1 MCRSMIEQ
9 ITEKVEARS
18 EANRMLDLV
27 MERSVWRIR
36 IAEVW
41 KVRETV
47 EAIEKDDRLERRVV
61 AKRKWVVKHSE
72 KQLNTL
78 EEMMACL
85 TMCSKEMEVE
95 MDWNEVELEEH
106 MFMENWMKELGIE
119 ENNRETVMMVDFDW
133 EMQYLDR
140 VLAYRESAN
149 DEKMVSENDKD
160 MVVPDADDYWMVEGP
175 ENENQ
180 LVVNTV
186 AYFSEGTWFMDNW
199 VLGQTPTKRMGSET
213 LCDRNTSLEARDMSV
228 EMPTIAPNL
237 ILFSLVG
244 TAGGTRK
251 RTFAGRKGR
260 WWSASRWWPG
270 PRTCEPWKVGRR
282 TLLKDITGGLNS
294 KEDTQVVTRAEFIA
308 EFEQKKQDLTQWL
321 VAEQIPIS
329 DKSKLR
335 EYCCTVGSNTQDIHI
350 AGAAGQGGQQHHQG
364 HVLVAEGAGDSALTR
379 NSAQI
384 TNISISV
391 QEQQHA
397 EVQPDGGAGDEYVLV
412 ADGARDGAQVTNIS
426 VSVQEHQH
434 EGVQQERGEEEHILL
449 DSGGEERVQ
458 EEHVLVAGG
467 AAVSVLA

>member
-1 MCRSMIEQ
+1 MWTLLEDNINLQAVIQKKILR
-9 ITEKVEARS
+9 R
-18 EANRMLDLV
+18 
-27 MERSVWRIR
+27 ERD
-36 IAEVW
+36 
-41 KVRETV
+41 VRETM

-95 MDWNEVELEEH
+95 MEWNEVELEEH

-119 ENNRETVMMVDFDW
+119 ENNRETVVMVDFDW

-213 LCDRNTSLEARDMSV
+213 ICDRNTPLEARDMSV

-237 ILFSLVG
+237 TLFSLVG
-244 TAGGTRK
+244 AAGGTRK

-260 WWSASRWWPG
+260 WWSASKWWPG

-282 TLLKDITGGLNS
+282 ILQKDITGGLNN
-294 KEDTQVVTRAEFIA
+294 KEDTQGQVVMRTEFTA
-308 EFEQKKQDLTQWL
+308 EFEQKKSLSLT
-321 VAEQIPIS
+321 S
-329 DKSKLR
+329 DKDSNSKAYWANKLR
-335 EYCCTVGSNTQDIHI
+335 T
-350 AGAAGQGGQQHHQG
+350 A
-364 HVLVAEGAGDSALTR
+364 VL
-379 NSAQI
+379 Q
-384 TNISISV
+384 
-391 QEQQHA
+391 
-397 EVQPDGGAGDEYVLV
+397 
-412 ADGARDGAQVTNIS
+412 
-426 VSVQEHQH
+426 
-434 EGVQQERGEEEHILL
+434 
-449 DSGGEERVQ
+449 
-458 EEHVLVAGG
+458 
-467 AAVSVLA
+467 